1 MNIRKKDYIKMIKK
15 RYISC
20 LLKMTQREIKNGA
33 DEINLNYDDQIKFT
47 DSPDMLAYTN

>member
-47 DSPDMLAYTN
+47 ELPDIRSVY